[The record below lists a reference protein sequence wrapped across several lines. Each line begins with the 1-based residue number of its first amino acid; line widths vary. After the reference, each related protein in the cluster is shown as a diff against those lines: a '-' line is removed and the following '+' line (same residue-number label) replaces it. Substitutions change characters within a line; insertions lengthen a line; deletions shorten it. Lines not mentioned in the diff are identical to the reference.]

1 MTFKVLSNLRHFKI
15 PCNLPN
21 CCEFLDIVWSMTNPY
36 TYMYHLPRFLRIFRR
51 SNAFYWLGDRE
62 KSPVLHRLI
71 THTTASDT
79 KKVMYMV
86 ISLLIFGLR
95 HNNIPH
101 MHTAEEFH
109 VVRKA
114 AGYFNCENVVCI
126 ALSLPSVF
134 HCMFLWS
141 DGVAKFMEFWQN
153 KKKSWESSFKSG
165 GSTHFF
171 HSFIINGTAELSI
184 FPYNPQ
190 YIRDLTMHEG
200 FSHYYFCKQ
209 CIFAAFLVHA
219 MNFQIKNSEIQLR
232 RKLSLK

>member
-1 MTFKVLSNLRHFKI
+1 
-15 PCNLPN
+15 
-21 CCEFLDIVWSMTNPY
+21 
-36 TYMYHLPRFLRIFRR
+36 MYHLPRFLLENFQYLVFRR

-95 HNNIPH
+95 HNNISY

-114 AGYFNCENVVCI
+114 TAYFNCENVVCI

-141 DGVAKFMEFWQN
+141 DGVAKFMEF
-153 KKKSWESSFKSG
+153 
-165 GSTHFF
+165 
-171 HSFIINGTAELSI
+171 
-184 FPYNPQ
+184 
-190 YIRDLTMHEG
+190 
-200 FSHYYFCKQ
+200 
-209 CIFAAFLVHA
+209 
-219 MNFQIKNSEIQLR
+219 
-232 RKLSLK
+232 